1 MKEEKMQLRQGD
13 VLIERVNEIEKNA
26 TPTPETLLVR
36 GEGRYHGHFI
46 TGEAEVFENPD
57 FGVENT
63 TSHFL
68 NIEQEAV
75 LKHLNTETKK
85 PTQEHGD
92 VTLKPGKYRVIR
104 QREFNPY
111 ARAIEIIRD

>member
-1 MKEEKMQLRQGD
+1 MQYRQGD
-13 VLIERVNEIEKNA
+13 VLIERVIEIEKEA
-26 TPTPETLLVR
+26 KPSHETLLVR

-46 TGEAEVFENPD
+46 EGDVAIYENPQ
-57 FGVENT
+57 FGPENT
-63 TSHFL
+63 ISHFL
-68 NIEQEAV
+68 DIESEST
-75 LKHLNTETKK
+75 LKHLNTETKA

-92 VTLKPGKYRVIR
+92 VLLKPGKYKVIR